1 MVGNMMKTHAGKN
14 IFVLVSF
21 LVIFFCP
28 QILATEYT
36 IGLATWSGYPQCV
49 QGFN

>member
-28 QILATEYT
+28 QTLATEYT